1 MTSSFS
7 SKFITLRKERKLS
20 IRDIS
25 LMTGVST
32 KEVKKW
38 EKGSALPNG
47 TRVVRALEGLLG
59 ENICKDFS
67 IIDEHAIDDNLE
79 VEPLFSVDETI
90 FKERRNMLG
99 RLKEKFI
106 PARIVQQRNSTDYI
120 KIEPSEEIHSAWGSF
135 ESIVNTG
142 PIKSINDL
150 DVEQEEIGVL
160 EFPYIN
166 DPDQIM
172 IYWKRNFKTFLILLL
187 FLMIGFRSLSMF
199 WENITLFIDNL
210 I

>member
-38 EKGSALPNG
+38 EKGTALPNG

-67 IIDEHAIDDNLE
+67 IIDEHAINDNLE

-90 FKERRNMLG
+90 FKERKNRIG
-99 RLKEKFI
+99 RLKEKFF

-120 KIEPSEEIHSAWGSF
+120 KIEPSEE
-135 ESIVNTG
+135 IVNTG